1 MKTGEHVQEA
11 SRVHHVEES
20 EDLADPAPHDG
31 QRGAHGRRVA
41 GALQLEKRERDG
53 GQHDVVVPAAKAPAF
68 KMIQPEVVFE
78 FAVLLLD
85 RPTAAGESDEVPESG
100 RRREVEQIVFPDVV
114 ERSFTEQPALAA
126 PCRCAHPHRSEGGH
140 RMYDPAQREKLQ
152 LIMDLREAGLSIHDI
167 KDLFALKSR
176 CGSANE
182 ASTRMTATLECRIG
196 EMQRKIVVL
205 RRLRD
210 ELSSMVSVV
219 RECGSCEHKEEFIKR
234 CGECDVM
241 EREDLPRAMR
251 LLWGR

>member
-1 MKTGEHVQEA
+1 MSVDKAPSEMDETAAADPCAKPPCALSADFLSTG
-11 SRVHHVEES
+11 
-20 EDLADPAPHDG
+20 DLARACETTLRTVRFYEETG
-31 QRGAHGRRVA
+31 
-41 GALQLEKRERDG
+41 L
-53 GQHDVVVPAAKAPAF
+53 
-68 KMIQPEVVFE
+68 
-78 FAVLLLD
+78 
-85 RPTAAGESDEVPESG
+85 
-100 RRREVEQIVFPDVV
+100 VEP
-114 ERSFTEQPALAA
+114 ST
-126 PCRCAHPHRSEGGH
+126 RSEGGH

-152 LIMDLREAGLSIHDI
+152 LIMDLREAGLSIQDI
-167 KDLFALKSR
+167 KDLFALKSQ
-176 CGSANE
+176 CHSANE